1 MRITAQL
8 HIPEGFPWTFRC
20 LIDSVEEFS
29 FECSGMSSPQPGKS
43 TDANMVAIN
52 KNIVELKK
60 KILLAEGQRKAYRGE
75 WEEEQK
81 VNSEKIAD
89 LKKNI
94 KELTVKLKYLK
105 TKNAQKPQN
114 HETIKKLD
122 LPPGAKNAE
131 EAVHVLDLKVID
143 LKKQADLT
151 HDHYIKRQ
159 KFFDRLVEEYQRL
172 YVSKNKLPSENS
184 VPASE
189 TVEED
194 HNRRL
199 ICHLENEIHRTSVQW
214 MEAEHIR
221 KKYRSIKAS
230 LMTDA
235 ENFESNLLE
244 LEQAITEQQTEIDKL
259 HAVNQEALQMR
270 DSTKLVLQ
278 KQEQQASSSN
288 RAREK
293 QALDFRRQVDERK
306 MELERLER
314 RIFATG
320 KTLVH
325 QESAGSGSGDAQ
337 TGKGAYDTDPSAHA
351 KESTNVMDLAFRKL
365 MESTGATATNEVLG
379 RFLAQREATTRL
391 AYLRNVTETAKKD
404 LEHQRDTLSSQLDEF
419 RFADI
424 KENEVN
430 QEEVEKLKTQISD
443 QNTREVACET
453 ASEHTRKVSGSI
465 KDSLFELLLKLRDLD
480 ELTEQNVWRKTIE
493 GIEDFDF
500 FTAASIPSE
509 LLLKVLQESL
519 KLVMKLHAG
528 QEIDREMAEEKVE
541 EGEEKSIEDLS
552 IPLQSPLPP
561 EEKEKPAAFPA
572 CYANLFANRGTGGQT
587 TSISPGQ
594 APQTSKW
601 YCISYNFSR
610 IFMEREGKAY
620 RIRTLGTITHFL
632 KKSVKF
638 IKRNMGKCE
647 VFEA

>member
-1 MRITAQL
+1 
-8 HIPEGFPWTFRC
+8 
-20 LIDSVEEFS
+20 
-29 FECSGMSSPQPGKS
+29 MSSPQPGKNS
-43 TDANMVAIN
+43 EATMVAIN

-60 KILLAEGQRKAYRGE
+60 KILLAEGQKKAYRGE

-81 VNSEKIAD
+81 MNSEKIAD
-89 LKKNI
+89 LKKSI
-94 KELTVKLKYLK
+94 KDLTVKLKYLK

-114 HETIKKLD
+114 HETIKKQD
-122 LPPGAKNAE
+122 LPAGSKNAE

-143 LKKQADLT
+143 LKKQCDLVR
-151 HDHYIKRQ
+151 DHYIKRQ

-172 YVSKNKLPSENS
+172 YMSKNKLASENA
-184 VPASE
+184 VPAAE

-194 HNRRL
+194 HNRKL

-221 KKYRSIKAS
+221 KKYRAIKAS

-235 ENFESNLLE
+235 ENFESNLIE
-244 LEQAITEQQTEIDKL
+244 LEQAITEQQAEIDKL

-278 KQEQQASSSN
+278 KQEQAAASSN

-293 QALDFRRQVDERK
+293 QAQDFRRQVDERK

-325 QESAGSGSGDAQ
+325 QESAGSGSGDVH
-337 TGKGAYDTDPSAHA
+337 TGKGDHDADPSVHA
-351 KESTNVMDLAFRKL
+351 KETTSAMDLAFKKL

-404 LEHQRDTLSSQLDEF
+404 LENQRDSLASQLDEF

-430 QEEVEKLKTQISD
+430 QEEVEKLKLEIAD
-443 QNTREVACET
+443 QNSREIVCDGA
-453 ASEHTRKVSGSI
+453 AEHTRKVSGSI
-465 KDSLFELLLKLRDLD
+465 KEALFELLMKLRDLD
-480 ELTEQNVWRKTIE
+480 ELTEQNVWRKTTENIE
-493 GIEDFDF
+493 NFDL
-500 FTAASIPSE
+500 FTAASIPSD

-519 KLVMKLHAG
+519 KLVMKLHGG
-528 QEIDREMAEEKVE
+528 QEIEREIAEEKKREKE
-541 EGEEKSIEDLS
+541 EEEEAEHISESMEDLS
-552 IPLQSPLPP
+552 IPIQSPVPP
-561 EEKEKPAAFPA
+561 EEKEKPAAFPS
-572 CYANLFANRGTGGQT
+572 CYTNLFANRGTGGQT

-594 APQTSKW
+594 ATQ
-601 YCISYNFSR
+601 
-610 IFMEREGKAY
+610 
-620 RIRTLGTITHFL
+620 TITSDDEGDVPSRHYL
-632 KKSVKF
+632 KKQAQLIIDSKSRRKGFRVQLPRRK
-638 IKRNMGKCE
+638 
-647 VFEA
+647 

>member
-1 MRITAQL
+1 
-8 HIPEGFPWTFRC
+8 
-20 LIDSVEEFS
+20 
-29 FECSGMSSPQPGKS
+29 MSSPQPGKNS
-43 TDANMVAIN
+43 EANMAAIN

-81 VNSEKIAD
+81 SNSEKIAD

-94 KELTVKLKYLK
+94 KEITVKLKYLK
-105 TKNAQKPQN
+105 TKKAQRPQN
-114 HETIKKLD
+114 HETIKKLE
-122 LPPGAKNAE
+122 LPPGAANAD

-143 LKKQADLT
+143 LKKQTDLI
-151 HDHYIKRQ
+151 HDQYVKRQ
-159 KFFDRLVEEYQRL
+159 KYFDQLVEEYQRL
-172 YVSKNKLPSENS
+172 YVSKNKMPSENS

-230 LMTDA
+230 LMNDA

-244 LEQAITEQQTEIDKL
+244 LEQAITEQQIEIDKL
-259 HAVNQEALQMR
+259 HAVNEEALQMR

-278 KQEQQASSSN
+278 KQEQSAASSN

-293 QALDFRRQVDERK
+293 QAQDFRRQVDERK

-325 QESAGSGSGDAQ
+325 QESAGSGSGDAA
-337 TGKGAYDTDPSAHA
+337 TGKGHHDTDPSAHA
-351 KESTNVMDLAFRKL
+351 KESTNVMDIAFRKL

-404 LEHQRDTLSSQLDEF
+404 LENQRDTLSSQLDEF

-430 QEEVEKLKTQISD
+430 QEEVEKLKTQIAE
-443 QNTREVACET
+443 QNSREIACDSV
-453 ASEHTRKVSGSI
+453 SEHTRKVSGSI
-465 KDSLFELLLKLRDLD
+465 KEALFELLMKIRDMD
-480 ELTEQNVWRKTIE
+480 EISEQNIWHRATE
-493 GIEDFDF
+493 NIEDFDLL
-500 FTAASIPSE
+500 TAASIPSD

-519 KLVMKLHAG
+519 RLVMKVHG
-528 QEIDREMAEEKVE
+528 GREIDREAVE
-541 EGEEKSIEDLS
+541 ERAESEKSFEDLS
-552 IPLQSPLPP
+552 IALHSPLPP
-561 EEKEKPAAFPA
+561 EEKERPAAFPA
-572 CYANLFANRGTGGQT
+572 CYTNLFANRGTGGQT

-594 APQTSKW
+594 ATQAITSDDEGDVP
-601 YCISYNFSR
+601 SR
-610 IFMEREGKAY
+610 HY
-620 RIRTLGTITHFL
+620 L
-632 KKSVKF
+632 KRQAQLIIDSKSRRKGFRVQLPRRK
-638 IKRNMGKCE
+638 
-647 VFEA
+647 